1 MTEDQIKENETPVS
15 AENDIEGDVKVHD
28 TVLESIARKSAL
40 NVPGVLRL
48 SGSSLIDSL
57 AEIVGSRKAFDKA
70 IVISSEEGK
79 VVIEVRIIVKYGSHV
94 PEVAAAVQKNV
105 IEDIARLTGM
115 EIAHVDVVVMD
126 LEEDNMAAESVADE
140 Q

>member
-105 IEDIARLTGM
+105 MEDITRLTGM

-126 LEEDNMAAESVADE
+126 LDEDTTAAEPVTDE

>member
-105 IEDIARLTGM
+105 MEDITRLTGM

-126 LEEDNMAAESVADE
+126 LEEDNTAAEPVTDE

>member
-94 PEVAAAVQKNV
+94 PEVAAAVQTNV
-105 IEDIARLTGM
+105 MEDITRLTGM

-126 LEEDNMAAESVADE
+126 LEEDTTTAEPVTDE

>member
-105 IEDIARLTGM
+105 IEDITRLTGM

-126 LEEDNMAAESVADE
+126 LEEDTTAAEPVTDE

>member
-105 IEDIARLTGM
+105 MEDITRLTGM

-126 LEEDNMAAESVADE
+126 LDEDNMAAESVADE

>member
-105 IEDIARLTGM
+105 MEDITRLTGM

>member
-105 IEDIARLTGM
+105 IEDITRLTGM

>member
-105 IEDIARLTGM
+105 MEDITRLTGM

-126 LEEDNMAAESVADE
+126 LEEDTTAAEPVTDE

>member
-105 IEDIARLTGM
+105 MEDITRLTGM

-126 LEEDNMAAESVADE
+126 LEEDTTTAEPVTDE